1 MKTIVQ
7 KKEERMGLVVQ
18 MRAILDKAETEKRT
32 LSAEED
38 AQYRRIE
45 ADVDTLGK
53 EIEAEERSGRLGN
66 LENALKPPLEGGDQ
80 RQIAGGAG
88 EGEVQEAAFRNFLL
102 TGETRDL
109 SIGTGGGALSP
120 QQFISDV
127 ISGIE
132 KMTFMREAATVYQIR
147 GAQSLGVPYESAGA
161 SDAAWTAEVPAEA
174 TAGDSTWAFAKR
186 EIKPNTLVKLVK
198 LSKMLVKQS
207 ALPIESIVAAKLAEK
222 IGSAYENGMLN
233 GSGSGQPLGI
243 FTASA
248 NGIATSRDV
257 STGNT
262 ATEITFDGLMSA
274 MMSVRP
280 GYRKNASWIFHT
292 DALLKLRKI
301 KGTDGQYVWNPS
313 VVAGIPDQILGHGFR
328 ESEFAPNT
336 FTTGLYVGAFGDLK
350 KYWIAESMDLE
361 VQRLVERYA
370 EFNQVGFLGTMYADG
385 APVIGEA
392 FSRVKLA

>member
-18 MRAILDKAETEKRT
+18 MRGLLDKAETEKRA

-38 AQYRRIE
+38 TQYRRME
-45 ADVDTLGK
+45 ADVDSLGK
-53 EIEAEERSGRLGN
+53 EIELEERAGRLGN
-66 LENALKPPLEGGDQ
+66 LETSLKPPLEGGDQ
-80 RQIAGGAG
+80 RNIAGGAG
-88 EGEVQEAAFRNFLL
+88 EGEVQKTAFRNFLL
-102 TGETRDL
+102 TGELRDL

-127 ISGIE
+127 IAGVD

-147 GAQSLGVPYESAGA
+147 GAQSLGAPYESVGA
-161 SDAAWTAEVPAEA
+161 SDASWTAEVPAEA

-186 EIKPNTLVKLVK
+186 EIKPSTLVKLVK

-248 NGIATSRDV
+248 NGIATSRDI

-262 ATEITFDGLMSA
+262 ATEITFDGLMNA
-274 MMSVRP
+274 MMAVRP
-280 GYRKNASWIFHT
+280 GYRKNASWVFHT

-313 VVAGIPDQILGHGFR
+313 VVAGIPDQILGHAFR

-385 APVIGEA
+385 APVLGEA
-392 FSRVKLA
+392 FARVKLA